1 MTSPSSVA
9 TTTSRLAMSMDV
21 VGLSDVIEGA
31 EHIQGAGIMSFA
43 TALLWVLF
51 FIHDGIVRVGTQ

>member
-1 MTSPSSVA
+1 
-9 TTTSRLAMSMDV
+9 MSMDV